1 LAGLQILTLAFIAG
15 PNRPWVQLLNEYSTR
30 NRVIG
35 TIALSQKEA
44 LRLRQAK
51 YRTNIEQGA
60 IFVKNASR
68 IIVATFLF
76 LAALQAGAQK
86 TSVDWDHNVTDFA
99 QYKTYAWSKPLRP
112 TQNPLM
118 DQRIVA
124 AVDAQLAAK
133 GFRKVETG
141 PEVLVTYGAGVQKE
155 TSAVATGFGGW
166 RMGGG
171 VQRIDPVT
179 EDRGTLV
186 VDLSNN
192 KQLIWRGVA
201 SDTLSDKPDKNAQ
214 KIEQAVEK
222 LFKSY
227 PPKAK

>member
-1 LAGLQILTLAFIAG
+1 M
-15 PNRPWVQLLNEYSTR
+15 
-30 NRVIG
+30 
-35 TIALSQKEA
+35 
-44 LRLRQAK
+44 
-51 YRTNIEQGA
+51 
-60 IFVKNASR
+60 KNASR
-68 IIVATFLF
+68 VIVTTFLF
-76 LAALQAGAQK
+76 LATLQAWAQK
-86 TSVDWDHNVTDFA
+86 TSVDWDHNITDFA

-124 AVDAQLAAK
+124 AIDAQLAAK
-133 GFRKVETG
+133 GLRKVETTADL
-141 PEVLVTYGAGVQKE
+141 LVTYSAGVQKE

-171 VQRIDPVT
+171 MQRIDPVT
-179 EDRGTLV
+179 ENHGTLV

-192 KQLIWRGVA
+192 KQLIWRGMA

-214 KIEQAVEK
+214 EIEKAVEK